1 MKDLYQLAEMFVPK
15 PKKKGKPTDFY
26 TDKQL
31 NFSYTQ
37 IEGLSQAFM
46 YRTYVKSRSIAQ
58 NKYITDIINNELSKY
73 PYNKKRRVTVRINF
87 HKCV

>member
-1 MKDLYQLAEMFVPK
+1 MFVPK

-37 IEGLSQAFM
+37 IEGLSKAFM

-58 NKYITDIINNELSKY
+58 NKSTADIIKKDLSQY
-73 PYNKKRRVTVRINF
+73 PYIKKRRVTVRIILS
-87 HKCV
+87 KMC